1 MRAAIIIASTS
12 AYKGY
17 REDKCGPTIQR
28 MLKQVSFETKFVK
41 VLPDD
46 RRILAEV
53 MKKLA
58 DNNLVDLII
67 TAGGTGIKKDDFTPE
82 ATIDI
87 VEKQLPG
94 IPEAMR
100 TYGMRFSKR
109 TMLTREVAGIRR
121 DTLILNLPG
130 SPKSAKECL
139 EYVLPE
145 VVHAVEVLRG
155 DMEE

>member
-28 MLKQVSFETKFVK
+28 MLKQVSFEIKFMK

-46 RRILAEV
+46 KRILSEV

-67 TAGGTGIKKDDFTPE
+67 TAGGTGISKDDYTPE
-82 ATIDI
+82 ATLAILDR
-87 VEKQLPG
+87 QLPG

-100 TYGMRFSKR
+100 TYGMRFTKR
-109 TMLTREVAGIRR
+109 TMLTREVAGIRK
-121 DTLILNLPG
+121 DTLIVNLPG
-130 SPKSAKECL
+130 SPKSAKECM

-155 DMEE
+155 DVEE